1 MQRRNGAALR
11 TGKKCRLQ
19 PEGQIPAPVRDGVFF
34 LIGIGVHKKII
45 ADSTVDFVFRHGFQF
60 FRGVDARNLTPEL
73 PFTEG
78 CAPAGSCEIP
88 SVKTV
93 SYQCC
98 TGLLDKFAG
107 CGRKIPRKTVER
119 TVALRKE
126 GNISAVT

>member
-1 MQRRNGAALR
+1 M
-11 TGKKCRLQ
+11 
-19 PEGQIPAPVRDGVFF
+19 
-34 LIGIGVHKKII
+34 

-73 PFTEG
+73 SFTEG

-93 SYQCC
+93 SNQRC
-98 TGLLDKFAG
+98 TGLFDTLAG
-107 CGRKIPRKTVER
+107 CGRKISRETVKR
-119 TVALRKE
+119 TVALREE